1 MLVSNFVKFV
11 TAAVCAGMWACA
23 CTPALGD
30 ELRSIPPDQ
39 LTMTSEPK
47 APGAQAI
54 YLYRQVD
61 RDDGHA
67 PSEFNFVR
75 LKVLTEEGRKYANV
89 EIPFLKQQGNI
100 HGIKARTIQPD
111 GTVVDFRGKV
121 YEKTIV
127 KAKGVK
133 YLAKTFTL
141 PDVRVGSILEYSYT
155 VDLDQNYVF
164 NSHWILSAELFT
176 KRAKFSLKPSP
187 DFAVRWNW
195 PVGFPEGTQPPK
207 NANSI
212 ISMETQNVPAFQVE
226 DYMPPEDELK
236 FRVEFIYS
244 REQPEMNPE
253 KFWKQQDKQ
262 WYGMFDGFVNKR
274 GVMEQAVSSIVAPSD
289 PPETKLRKIYARV
302 QQIRNLSFE
311 REKTEQ
317 EEKREKQKDINNV
330 EDLWKRGYGSARQ
343 INWLFIAL
351 ARAAGFD
358 AASVYVAA
366 RNAAFF
372 RPQVVNPYQLN
383 ADLVVVKVEGKDVYL
398 DPSVKFA
405 PYGVLPW
412 YETLADGI
420 RLDKDGGQMVTTSSP
435 DSSSAKVERKADLQL
450 SADDGSLEGKL
461 TVTYS
466 GLEALDLRLS
476 QQHEDEA
483 SQKKLLEDMVRESIP
498 AGIEVDLTNKPDL
511 TSSSPTLVAE
521 YHLKV
526 PGWVSGAGRRALFPM
541 GLFSANEKHVF
552 EHANRSYPLYF
563 QNAYLRSDDVT
574 VNLPLGWKVGS
585 VPAPIN
591 RDAKAVVYTV
601 SAVDEKGTLHI
612 TRSLRNELVWLDKD
626 KYGIL
631 RNFFQL
637 VRTGDEQQV
646 VLQPNI

>member
-1 MLVSNFVKFV
+1 MSNFVRLV
-11 TAAVCAGMWACA
+11 TAVVCAGLWACA
-23 CTPALGD
+23 GTAALGD
-30 ELRSIPPDQ
+30 ELQSIPPDQ

-61 RDDGHA
+61 RDDVHD
-67 PSEFNFVR
+67 SREFNFVR
-75 LKVLTEEGRKYANV
+75 LKVLTEEGRKYADV
-89 EIPFLKQQGNI
+89 EIPFLKQQGDI
-100 HGIKARTIQPD
+100 SGIKARTIQPD
-111 GTVVDFRGKV
+111 GTVIDFHGKV

-141 PDVRVGSILEYSYT
+141 TDVRVGSILEYSYN
-155 VDLDQNYVF
+155 VDFNRDYVYD
-164 NSHWILSAELFT
+164 SHWILSVDLFT
-176 KRAKFSLKPSP
+176 KHAKFSLKPSP
-187 DFAVRWNW
+187 HFLVRWNW
-195 PVGFPEGTQPPK
+195 PVGLPAGTEPPK
-207 NANSI
+207 EANNSL
-212 ISMETQNVPAFQVE
+212 ISMEAQNVPAFQVE

-244 REQPEMNPE
+244 EEHPEMNPE
-253 KFWKQQDKQ
+253 KFWKQQDKK
-262 WYGMFDGFVNKR
+262 WYGRFDDFVNKR
-274 GVMEQAVSSIVAPSD
+274 GAMEKAISSIVAPSD
-289 PPETKLRKIYARV
+289 PPETKLLKIYARV

-311 REKTEQ
+311 REKTQQ

-330 EDLWKRGYGSARQ
+330 EDVWKLGYGYSRQ

-358 AASVYVAA
+358 AAPVYVAA

-372 RPQVVNPYQLN
+372 HPQVVNPRQLT
-383 ADLVVVKVEGKDVYL
+383 ADLVVVKVDGKDEYL

-420 RLDKDGGQMVTTSSP
+420 RLDKDGGQMVTTTAP
-435 DSSSAKVERKADLQL
+435 DSSSARVERKADLQL

-476 QQHEDEA
+476 QRHQDEA

-498 AGIEVDLTNKPDL
+498 IAIEVDLTNKPDW

-574 VNLPLGWKVGS
+574 VNLPVGWKVGS
-585 VPAPIN
+585 VPVPIN
-591 RDAKAVVYTV
+591 QDAKAVVYNV
-601 SAVDEKGTLHI
+601 RAVDDKGTLHI

-646 VLQPNI
+646 VLQPTL

>member
-1 MLVSNFVKFV
+1 VSNFVRLV
-11 TAAVCAGMWACA
+11 RAVVCAAMWACA
-23 CTPALGD
+23 CTAALGD
-30 ELRSIPPDQ
+30 ELQSIPPDQ

-47 APGAQAI
+47 APGAQAV

-61 RDDGHA
+61 RDDGR

-75 LKVLTEEGRKYANV
+75 LKILTEEGRKYADV
-89 EIPFLKQQGNI
+89 EIPFLKQQANI
-100 HGIKARTIQPD
+100 HGIKARTIQSD
-111 GTVVDFRGKV
+111 GTVIDFHGKA

-155 VDLDQNYVF
+155 VDLDENYVF
-164 NSHWILSAELFT
+164 DSHWTLSADLFT
-176 KRAKFSLKPSP
+176 KHAKFSLKPSR
-187 DFAVRWNW
+187 DFAVRWVW
-195 PVGFPEGTQPPK
+195 PVGLPEGTQPPK
-207 NANSI
+207 ETNRGI
-212 ISMETQNVPAFQVE
+212 HMETQDVPAFQVE
-226 DYMPPEDELK
+226 DYMPPEGELK

-244 REQPEMNPE
+244 AERPEMNPE
-253 KFWKQQDKQ
+253 KFWKQQDKK
-262 WYGMFDGFVNKR
+262 WYEAFDNFVNKR
-274 GVMEQAVSSIVAPSD
+274 GAMEQAVSGIVAPSD
-289 PPETKLRKIYARV
+289 SPETKLRKIYARV

-311 REKTEQ
+311 QEKTEQ
-317 EEKREKQKDINNV
+317 EEKREKKKDINNV
-330 EDLWKRGYGSARQ
+330 EDVWKRGYGYERD

-358 AASVYVAA
+358 AAPVFIAA

-372 RPQVVNPYQLN
+372 HPQVVNPYQLG
-383 ADLVVVKVEGKDVYL
+383 ADLVTVKVDGKDVYL

-412 YETLADGI
+412 YETWAHGI
-420 RLDKDGGQMVTTSSP
+420 RLDKDGGQLVTTSSP
-435 DSSSAKVERKADLQL
+435 DSSSATVERKAELQL

-461 TVTYS
+461 TVTYA

-476 QQHEDEA
+476 QRHEDEA
-483 SQKKLLEDMVRESIP
+483 SQKKLLEDLVRESIP
-498 AGIEVDLTNKPDL
+498 ASIEVELTNKPDW

-526 PGWVSGAGRRALFPM
+526 PGWVAGAGRRALFPM
-541 GLFSANEKHVF
+541 GIFSANEKHVF
-552 EHANRSYPLYF
+552 EHADRVHPLYF

-585 VPAPIN
+585 IPAPIN
-591 RDAKAVVYTV
+591 QDAKAVVYTV
-601 SAVDEKGTLHI
+601 KAVDEKGMLHI
-612 TRSLRNELVWLDKD
+612 TRSLRNELVWLEKG

-646 VLQPNI
+646 VLEPNI